1 MENEESL
8 FQEFEYSFDKPTKQ
22 AMQQA
27 SKWAKILAIILLV
40 IVSIFILLILVS
52 STLSF
57 FTANAALYSLTA
69 IYRDNFAVALIFGGI
84 GGTLV
89 ILWIVQLLKFGNS
102 VANGI
107 ATENNQLVEKGFA
120 NLKIY
125 FVVAG
130 IFTIL
135 STFGGLLKLL

>member
-40 IVSIFILLILVS
+40 IVSIFILLVLVS

-57 FTANAALYSLTA
+57 FTANTALYSLTA